1 VLLFGIGAG
10 FAAPLLMM
18 QLDRSFAT
26 IAQLRGLGVP
36 ILGSVTRLS
45 LGAARR
51 REAIQLVGVAASAF
65 VLIAVYGTLLA
76 LSIGLHSVGVT

>member
-1 VLLFGIGAG
+1 
-10 FAAPLLMM
+10 MM

-26 IAQLRGLGVP
+26 IAQLRSLGIP

-51 REAIQLVGVAASAF
+51 REAIQLIGVAASAF

-76 LSIGLHSVGVT
+76 LSFGLHSVGVT

>member
-1 VLLFGIGAG
+1 MAV
-10 FAAPLLMM
+10 PLIIS

-26 IAQLRGLGVP
+26 IAQLRSLGLP

-51 REAIQLVGVAASAF
+51 REAIQLVGVCASAF

-76 LSIGLHSVGVT
+76 LSFGLHSVGVT